1 MRLGGGSWWN
11 WNDVETLKL
20 KVMVGEMEEH
30 KVEEVQELEWVH
42 LDNQE
47 GVVAVVAAA
56 VETVVA
62 LEPLVV

>member
-42 LDNQE
+42 LDN
-47 GVVAVVAAA
+47 
-56 VETVVA
+56 
-62 LEPLVV
+62 